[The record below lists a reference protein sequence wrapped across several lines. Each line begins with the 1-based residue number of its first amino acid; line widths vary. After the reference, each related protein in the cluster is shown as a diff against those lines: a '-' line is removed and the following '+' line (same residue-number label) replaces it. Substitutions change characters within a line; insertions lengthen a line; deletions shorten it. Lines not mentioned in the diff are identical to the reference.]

1 MPLEVMASIVVVGLL
16 AVYVMMRAMKF
27 DQTLALTDE
36 AIARAEWGADN
47 VTAPAD
53 VVILAQSGQAALV
66 RSRRGWGVLWVM
78 GLDATSHDLAGADV
92 QAHPKGLLL
101 KFRDFAA
108 PSVVLHLTSEEAT
121 AWRAQI
127 EEGQQ

>member
-16 AVYVMMRAMKF
+16 AVYVMMRVMKF
-27 DQTLALTDE
+27 DQKLVLADE

-47 VTAPAD
+47 FTAPAE
-53 VVILAQSGQAALV
+53 VVIVAQSGQAALV

-92 QAHPKGLLL
+92 QAHPKGLIL
-101 KFRDFAA
+101 KFHDFAA
-108 PSVVLHLTSEEAT
+108 PSVVLHLTPDEAT

-127 EEGQQ
+127 EEGQR

>member
-16 AVYVMMRAMKF
+16 AVYVMMRVMKF
-27 DQTLALTDE
+27 DQKLVLTDE

-47 VTAPAD
+47 VTAPAE
-53 VVILAQSGQAALV
+53 VVIVAQSGQAALV

-78 GLDATSHDLAGADV
+78 GLDATSHDLAGANV

-101 KFRDFAA
+101 KFHDFAA
-108 PSVVLHLTSEEAT
+108 PSVVLQLTPDEAT

-127 EEGQQ
+127 EEGPQ